1 MTLIIFIPHQL
12 LSSPIPSSL
21 FLLIST
27 RQSCFHALYNYVCVY
42 ESIQNPGLTD
52 EKKEWAFVFLKRW
65 AMFELSSRYL
75 CLDTYGWGFYSTLGS
90 EESWWISESFLSCL
104 IASSRRAL
112 PLSGS
117 HGSGASIIKVGM
129 QRSKNPACS
138 INGLLQWGWEPN
150 SLALP

>member
-90 EESWWISESFLSCL
+90 EKSWWISESFLSCL

-112 PLSGS
+112 LQASLRWACREAKTQLAVLMGCCSGGES
-117 HGSGASIIKVGM
+117 QIAWPYH
-129 QRSKNPACS
+129 
-138 INGLLQWGWEPN
+138 N
-150 SLALP
+150 SFLFE